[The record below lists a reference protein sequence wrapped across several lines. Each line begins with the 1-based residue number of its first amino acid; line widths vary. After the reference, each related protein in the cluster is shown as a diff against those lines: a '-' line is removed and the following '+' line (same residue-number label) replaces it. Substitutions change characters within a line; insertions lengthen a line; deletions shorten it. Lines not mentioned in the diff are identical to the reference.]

1 MRTALAFGT
10 ALVLLAM
17 GCRGPGVDTLRVMT
31 WNIHHGRGM
40 DKQVDLERIAAVIRS
55 ADPDIVA
62 LQEVDR
68 GTRRTDRRDL
78 AAELAKLCG
87 MDHVF
92 GKNIDYQGGDYGN
105 ALLTR
110 LPVVHA
116 QNHHYRMLREG
127 EQRGLLR
134 VRLRFG
140 KRELRIWNTHID
152 FRPDDSE
159 RLANVAEIGGIL
171 ARMNA
176 TPVLLCGDFND
187 TPISR
192 THKALLESFLDAGQ
206 GLTYPSNKP
215 RKRIDYVFV
224 RNNSWLQILEAKV
237 LTTQASDHLPVVTEL
252 RVR

>member
-1 MRTALAFGT
+1 
-10 ALVLLAM
+10 
-17 GCRGPGVDTLRVMT
+17 MT

-40 DKQVDLERIAAVIRS
+40 DKQVDLERIAAVIR
-55 ADPDIVA
+55 AAEPDVVA

-68 GTRRTDRRDL
+68 GTRRTGRRDL
-78 AAELAKLCG
+78 AAELAELCG

-110 LPVVHA
+110 LQVVRT
-116 QNHHYRMLREG
+116 QNHHYRMLRKG

-134 VRLRFG
+134 VRLRRAG
-140 KRELRIWNTHID
+140 RELAVWNTHID

-171 ARMNA
+171 ARMKA

-187 TPISR
+187 TPNSR
-192 THKALLESFLDAGQ
+192 THKAVLRSFLDAGQ

-224 RNNSWLQILEAKV
+224 RKSSGLQILKAEA
-237 LTTQASDHLPVVTEL
+237 LETQASDHLPVVAEL
-252 RVR
+252 RVTAR